1 MAAVIEKK
9 YAESLGWPTRVG
21 PHGRKK
27 KSWKSLYPFFPL
39 HLLVPLPVFLIW
51 RARGRAHTGGLHP
64 PPPPP
69 PPGSCCPNSVGGRG
83 GGRVPGHVSSYP
95 QMGGPL
101 PPPNRQQG
109 GGAASPCCQHGRL
122 CVVFP
127 LLKAYPASW
136 TSVAHFKKVCRKED
150 CQGFNKFFK
159 LYQWKLHKLVFHSE
173 TWKFTCQ
180 ICGRRSMHKQN
191 FDSHIKVCENQKKN
205 AVGVPVIGKE
215 KRLGI
220 KGSLPNS
227 LLFPVSLSKQ
237 TAVRWIPW
245 QGEFPLAWA
254 QSRFQSLE
262 RNRD

>member
-1 MAAVIEKK
+1 M
-9 YAESLGWPTRVG
+9 LNPWVG
-21 PHGRKK
+21 PHGWAPTGGKK
-27 KSWKSLYPFFPL
+27 KVERASTPSSPSTSLYPFLSFW
-39 HLLVPLPVFLIW
+39 F
-51 RARGRAHTGGLHP
+51 
-64 PPPPP
+64 
-69 PPGSCCPNSVGGRG
+69 GGRG
-83 GGRVPGHVSSYP
+83 GGPTRVVFILLLLLLLLVPVAPTRWAGGVGGGCLAMYP
-95 QMGGPL
+95 PILRWVGPCLL
-101 PPPNRQQG
+101 PIGSKG

-254 QSRFQSLE
+254 QSKFQSLE